1 MQKEVLIIIPAYN
14 EEENISKVLDRLEQP
29 EIAEFAD
36 ILVMND
42 ASSDN
47 TNWIVKARHHAVVT
61 HVFNLGYGSALQLGY
76 KYAIRCNY
84 RYVIQMDA
92 DGQHDA
98 GNLINL
104 YRALKT
110 PDENGVYPDIVLGS
124 RYLNDSPYFET
135 SALKRFAFFLF
146 RHIIKWSTGRTIMDP
161 TTGLQGLSRRAA
173 LCYSK
178 FGNFDEKYPDA
189 NMITNML
196 LSDFNIVEIP
206 AVMHLREHGKRMHSG
221 LKPIGYMFHM
231 FFSILAV
238 LIRQKIFK
246 NVPKAER
253 YNNDIQKTQ

>member
-1 MQKEVLIIIPAYN
+1 
-14 EEENISKVLDRLEQP
+14 
-29 EIAEFAD
+29 
-36 ILVMND
+36 
-42 ASSDN
+42 
-47 TNWIVKARHHAVVT
+47 
-61 HVFNLGYGSALQLGY
+61 
-76 KYAIRCNY
+76 
-84 RYVIQMDA
+84 
-92 DGQHDA
+92 
-98 GNLINL
+98 
-104 YRALKT
+104 
-110 PDENGVYPDIVLGS
+110 
-124 RYLNDSPYFET
+124 
-135 SALKRFAFFLF
+135 
-146 RHIIKWSTGRTIMDP
+146 MDP

-206 AVMHLREHGKRMHSG
+206 AVMHLREHGKSMHSG

>member
-1 MQKEVLIIIPAYN
+1 
-14 EEENISKVLDRLEQP
+14 
-29 EIAEFAD
+29 
-36 ILVMND
+36 
-42 ASSDN
+42 
-47 TNWIVKARHHAVVT
+47 
-61 HVFNLGYGSALQLGY
+61 
-76 KYAIRCNY
+76 
-84 RYVIQMDA
+84 MDA

-206 AVMHLREHGKRMHSG
+206 AAMHLREHGKSMHSG